1 MAKDPTNLSGVQGWA
16 WRRRDV
22 VAIVHRI
29 HGPGRPVN
37 ARRHVVV
44 QCEYVRDRQRRRGPF
59 MVVWYGDVPRLV
71 VEGNE
76 GNLTVHEIRD
86 ECVVDVAFA
95 LDVDKLPGDDD
106 AAVVVTLVTHVVA
119 WMTQVVH
126 AAVARHPA
134 CDATALAA
142 VSTIAHDVEVYM
154 PPNRRGAHVV
164 WPRLRTN
171 QGAKGWGP
179 LVRAVA
185 RAVKQTMGYAYV
197 DPSACGSLR
206 MVGSNHATKPNHA
219 YRPVYRGTTTAEGHF
234 DVVVPSSWSP
244 PWTGLTTA
252 PPPPGPW
259 LLTSTVVEAVER
271 CPLQRVGIEG
281 KPWGGRVVVRGKDF
295 NWDDADR
302 AVRDYVAT
310 TVGRTVPVRIEYRSR
325 PDPMWIVENKDVPSA
340 FWGPGYACPVANK
353 VHDSNRAWFRFDRDP
368 DEGVTLRMVCLD
380 PVCQENKAKRVRN
393 AKLKG
398 HVYREPVDGTFRTWF
413 HRWLAAHGRPY
424 QRRR

>member
-1 MAKDPTNLSGVQGWA
+1 M
-16 WRRRDV
+16 
-22 VAIVHRI
+22 AIVHRI

-44 QCEYVRDRQRRRGPF
+44 QCEYVRNHQRRRGPF
-59 MVVWYGDVPRLV
+59 LVVWHGDVPRLV
-71 VEGNE
+71 VEANAGNQ
-76 GNLTVHEIRD
+76 TVHEIRD

-95 LDVDKLPGDDD
+95 LDVDKLPGDD

-119 WMTQVVH
+119 WITQLVH

-171 QGAKGWGP
+171 RGAKGWGP

-185 RAVKQTMGYAYV
+185 RAVKQTMGSAYV
-197 DPSACGSLR
+197 DSSACGSLR
-206 MVGSNHATKPNHA
+206 MVGSNHATKRNHA

-244 PWTGLTTA
+244 SWTGLTTA

-259 LLTSTVVEAVER
+259 LLTSTVLEAVER
-271 CPLQRVGIEG
+271 RPLQRTGIEG
-281 KPWGGRVVVRGKDF
+281 KPWGGRVVVRGKDL

-310 TVGRTVPVRIEYRSR
+310 TVGPTVPVRIEYRSR
-325 PDPMWIVENKDVPSA
+325 PDPTWVVQNKDVPSA
-340 FWGPGYACPVANK
+340 FWGSGYACPVANK
-353 VHDSNRAWFRFDRDP
+353 VHTSNRAWFRFARDP

-380 PVCQENKAKRVRN
+380 AECTAS
-393 AKLKG
+393 KG
-398 HVYREPVDGTFRTWF
+398 RGRGPVDGTFRTWF
-413 HRWLAAHGRPY
+413 HRWLEVHGRPY
-424 QRRR
+424 QRRRER